1 MYTETITYT
10 DYKGVERTEEFF
22 FDLNESEITEME
34 LSEEG
39 GLSSLIEKV
48 VKAKDTPTLIS
59 LFKKLILASYGEISA
74 DGRRF
79 AKDPELSKQF
89 TQTKAYNK
97 LFMKLATDEKAAAN
111 FINNVIPQEIA
122 NKAKATSSEN

>member
-79 AKDPELSKQF
+79 VKDPELSKQF